1 MYPLSLSVT
10 KTASSASTFFS
21 GIAGSE
27 AAARA
32 RLARESLIPGPSQ
45 CYVEYKARMYSES
58 QSDAFARDREE
69 MLLSQIR
76 GRGISDVRVLA
87 AMARVPRHEFVP
99 ADLRSQAYEDH
110 PLPIGHEQTISQPY
124 IVALML
130 QYLAIDADNSVLEIG
145 TGSAYQTAL
154 LAELAARVY
163 SIERHRR
170 LADAA
175 SAALARLGYSDVT
188 MLVGDGNRGLP
199 EHAPYDR
206 IIVSAA
212 AHRIP
217 PALFEQLREGGRMIL
232 PVGSEHAQELQL
244 VQKTIGAAVVT
255 GLEGCR
261 FVPLMT
267 GTPDPNVS

>member
-1 MYPLSLSVT
+1 MYSNAQSDP
-10 KTASSASTFFS
+10 F
-21 GIAGSE
+21 
-27 AAARA
+27 
-32 RLARESLIPGPSQ
+32 ARE
-45 CYVEYKARMYSES
+45 
-58 QSDAFARDREE
+58 RED
-69 MLLSQIR
+69 MVSSQIR
-76 GRGISDVRVLA
+76 GRGIRDELVLA

-99 ADLRSQAYEDH
+99 RDLRSQAYEDH
-110 PLPIGHEQTISQPY
+110 PLPIGQEQTISQPY

-130 QYLAIDADNSVLEIG
+130 EYLAIEPDTSVLEIG

-154 LAELAARVY
+154 LAELAQKVY
-163 SIERHRR
+163 SIERHRS

-175 SAALARLGYSDVT
+175 SAVLARLGYSNVAI
-188 MLVGDGNRGLP
+188 LLGDGNGGLP
-199 EHAPYDR
+199 EYAPYDR

-217 PALFEQLREGGRMIL
+217 PALVEQLREGGRMIL

-244 VQKTIGAAVVT
+244 VQKKMGAAVVT

-267 GTPDPNVS
+267 GTPDQNII